1 VIDRQLQS
9 FVQLAESQQGFGVTL
24 TVHGVVVT
32 GNVVSR
38 DDYLQGVTDS
48 AISSWKGERT
58 EGEPLKGVKEVFGIE
73 QTDEGEDLPTYV
85 HLKDAKILL
94 GSVDHVPGGWWR
106 GRLESVD
113 GFYAARLDI

>member
-24 TVHGVVVT
+24 TVNGVVVT

-48 AISSWKGERT
+48 AISSWNGERT

-73 QTDEGEDLPTYV
+73 GLPTYV

-94 GSVDHVPGGWWR
+94 GSVGHVPGGWWR